1 LYRDDFLV
9 LTIFFIFICAGT
21 MRRDEE
27 SSEDEDEEEMK
38 ALRDSAR
45 ARGSRAEGSTRS
57 NPDGPPD
64 LGDDA
69 FVPRST
75 KPSRMTVS
83 EELDETEEAAVNDDL
98 RLSFPIG
105 FGKMKNT
112 QSLEQVHASTRRPG
126 LKEST
131 LEKMVKEAEAAS
143 KGLHLN
149 QSSAGGEESVPAEPN
164 DSDESEDESDDD
176 GDSFVKKITDCVPC
190 SHEAILKVYSSGTL
204 LFFHARNQ

>member
-1 LYRDDFLV
+1 MNFVFDHF
-9 LTIFFIFICAGT
+9 FFISFICAG

-27 SSEDEDEEEMK
+27 NSDEDEEEMK
-38 ALRDSAR
+38 ALRNSAR
-45 ARGSRAEGSTRS
+45 ARGNRVEGSARS

-69 FVPRST
+69 FVPRPT
-75 KPSRMTVS
+75 RPSRMT

-126 LKEST
+126 QKEIS

-143 KGLHLN
+143 KGLHLH
-149 QSSAGGEESVPAEPN
+149 QSSAAGEESVSAEPN
-164 DSDESEDESDDD
+164 EADESEDESDEE
-176 GDSFVKKITDCVPC
+176 GGGFTKKITDCVPC
-190 SHEAILKVYSSGTL
+190 SHEAILKVIST
-204 LFFHARNQ
+204 